1 VRPPLRAPARRLF
14 FALWATAEERRALS
28 AAAAAAVGT
37 SGGRAVPEEN
47 LHVTLAFLGQVPAAR
62 TTELAA
68 LAHRVGTNGA
78 LAGTP
83 LVLQFERLAYWHAP
97 QILVALGT
105 AGAGPAAALAAA
117 LQREASAAGFLPDLK
132 PFRAHV
138 TVARKVTHAA
148 ASTPLPSVSWKCAEF
163 VLVESRTIA
172 TGSVYSV
179 LESYLLGKREKLRTQ
194 R

>member
-1 VRPPLRAPARRLF
+1 MRPPLRAPARRLF

-47 LHVTLAFLGQVPAAR
+47 LHVTLAFLGQVPPTR
-62 TTELAA
+62 TAELAA

-97 QILVALGT
+97 QILVALST
-105 AGAGPAAALAAA
+105 AGAAAAALAAA

-138 TVARKVTHAA
+138 TVARKVRHAA

-163 VLVESRTIA
+163 ALVESRTVA

-179 LESYLLGKREKLRTQ
+179 LESYLLGKGEKLRTQ

>member
-1 VRPPLRAPARRLF
+1 MRSPPRAPARRLF

-28 AAAAAAVGT
+28 AAAAAAVGS
-37 SGGRAVPEEN
+37 SGGRAVPQEN

-83 LVLQFERLAYWHAP
+83 LLLQFERLAYWHAP
-97 QILVALGT
+97 QILVALST
-105 AGAGPAAALAAA
+105 AGAAAAALAAA

-163 VLVESRTIA
+163 VLVESRTVA

>member
-1 VRPPLRAPARRLF
+1 
-14 FALWATAEERRALS
+14 
-28 AAAAAAVGT
+28 
-37 SGGRAVPEEN
+37 
-47 LHVTLAFLGQVPAAR
+47 VPAAR

-97 QILVALGT
+97 QILVALST
-105 AGAGPAAALAAA
+105 AGAAAAELAAA

-163 VLVESRTIA
+163 ALVESRTIA

>member
-1 VRPPLRAPARRLF
+1 VRSPPRAPARRLF

-28 AAAAAAVGT
+28 AAAAAAVGS
-37 SGGRAVPEEN
+37 SGGRAVPQAN

-83 LVLQFERLAYWHAP
+83 LLLQFERLAYWHAP
-97 QILVALGT
+97 QILVALST
-105 AGAGPAAALAAA
+105 AGAAAAALAAA

-163 VLVESRTIA
+163 VLVESRTVA

>member
-1 VRPPLRAPARRLF
+1 MRPPLRAPARRLF

-97 QILVALGT
+97 QILVALST
-105 AGAGPAAALAAA
+105 AGAAAAALAAA

-163 VLVESRTIA
+163 ALVESRTIA

>member
-1 VRPPLRAPARRLF
+1 VRPPPRAPARRLF

-97 QILVALGT
+97 QILVALST
-105 AGAGPAAALAAA
+105 AGAAAAALAAA

-172 TGSVYSV
+172 TGSIYSV
-179 LESYLLGKREKLRTQ
+179 LESYLLGKPEKLRTQ

>member
-47 LHVTLAFLGQVPAAR
+47 LHLTLAFLGQVPAAR
-62 TTELAA
+62 TSELAA
-68 LAHRVGTNGA
+68 LAHRVGANGA

-83 LVLQFERLAYWHAP
+83 LVLQFASLAYWHVP
-97 QILVALGT
+97 QILVALSA
-105 AGAGPAAALAAA
+105 AGAAPAAALAAA

-138 TVARKVTHAA
+138 TVARKVARAA

-163 VLVESRTIA
+163 ALVESRTVA
-172 TGSVYSV
+172 TGSIYSV
-179 LESYLLGKREKLRTQ
+179 LESYLLGKGEKLRTQ

>member
-1 VRPPLRAPARRLF
+1 MRSPPRAPARRLF

-37 SGGRAVPEEN
+37 SGGRAVPQAN

-83 LVLQFERLAYWHAP
+83 LLLQFERLAYWHAP
-97 QILVALGT
+97 QILVALST
-105 AGAGPAAALAAA
+105 AGAAAAALAAA

-163 VLVESRTIA
+163 VLVESRTVA

>member
-62 TTELAA
+62 TSELAA

-97 QILVALGT
+97 QILVALSS
-105 AGAGPAAALAAA
+105 AGAAAAALAAA

-163 VLVESRTIA
+163 ALVESRTIA

>member
-1 VRPPLRAPARRLF
+1 VRSPPRAPARRLF

-37 SGGRAVPEEN
+37 SGGRAVPQAN

-83 LVLQFERLAYWHAP
+83 LLLQFERLAYWHAP
-97 QILVALGT
+97 QILVALST
-105 AGAGPAAALAAA
+105 AGAAAAALAAA

-163 VLVESRTIA
+163 VLVESRTVA

>member
-1 VRPPLRAPARRLF
+1 VTSPLRAPARRLF

-28 AAAAAAVGT
+28 AVAAAAVGS

-97 QILVALGT
+97 QILVALST
-105 AGAGPAAALAAA
+105 AGAAAAALAAA

>member
-1 VRPPLRAPARRLF
+1 MRPPLRAPARRLF

-83 LVLQFERLAYWHAP
+83 LLLQFERLAYWHAP
-97 QILVALGT
+97 QILVALST
-105 AGAGPAAALAAA
+105 AGAAAAALAAA

-163 VLVESRTIA
+163 VLVESRTVA

>member
-1 VRPPLRAPARRLF
+1 VRSPPRAPARRLF

-28 AAAAAAVGT
+28 AAAAAAVGS
-37 SGGRAVPEEN
+37 SGGRAVPQEN

-83 LVLQFERLAYWHAP
+83 LLLQFERLAYWHAP
-97 QILVALGT
+97 QILVALST
-105 AGAGPAAALAAA
+105 AGAAAAALAAA

-163 VLVESRTIA
+163 VLVESRTVA

>member
-1 VRPPLRAPARRLF
+1 VRSPPRAPARRLF

-28 AAAAAAVGT
+28 AAAAAAVGS
-37 SGGRAVPEEN
+37 SGGRAVPQEN

-62 TTELAA
+62 TAELAA

-83 LVLQFERLAYWHAP
+83 LLLQFERLAYWHAP
-97 QILVALGT
+97 QILVALST
-105 AGAGPAAALAAA
+105 AGAAAAALAAA

-163 VLVESRTIA
+163 VLVESRTVA

>member
-14 FALWATAEERRALS
+14 FALWATPEERRALS

-47 LHVTLAFLGQVPAAR
+47 LHLTLAFLGQVPAAR

-97 QILVALGT
+97 QILVALSS
-105 AGAGPAAALAAA
+105 AGAAAAALAAG

-163 VLVESRTIA
+163 ALVESRTIA

>member
-47 LHVTLAFLGQVPAAR
+47 LHVTLAFLGQVPPTR
-62 TTELAA
+62 TAELAA

-97 QILVALGT
+97 QILVALST

-163 VLVESRTIA
+163 VLVESRTVA

>member
-1 VRPPLRAPARRLF
+1 MRTPPRAPARRLF

-37 SGGRAVPEEN
+37 SGGRAVPQAN

-83 LVLQFERLAYWHAP
+83 LLLQFERLAYWHAP
-97 QILVALGT
+97 QILVALST
-105 AGAGPAAALAAA
+105 AGAAAAALAAA

-163 VLVESRTIA
+163 VLVESRTVA

>member
-1 VRPPLRAPARRLF
+1 MRPPLRAPARRLF

-37 SGGRAVPEEN
+37 SGGRAVPQAN

-83 LVLQFERLAYWHAP
+83 LLLQFERLAYWHAP
-97 QILVALGT
+97 QILVALST
-105 AGAGPAAALAAA
+105 AGAAAAALAAA

-163 VLVESRTIA
+163 ALVESRTVA

-179 LESYLLGKREKLRTQ
+179 LESYLLGKGEKLRTQ